1 MRKVIFALMIFLF
14 FGCQSKENNVIG
26 TIIDITQIEPESIDL
41 NHYVFRE
48 VPMELRSEI
57 KNSIDRNLGQL
68 PINAKKYGNGY
79 TWENSD
85 YKVVL
90 NFQSKRVD
98 GKLTQFVDTYVK
110 ITVK

>member
-14 FGCQSKENNVIG
+14 VGCQSKENN
-26 TIIDITQIEPESIDL
+26 IIEMISKITQIEPESIDL
-41 NHYVFRE
+41 NHYVFRD

-57 KNSIDRNLGQL
+57 KNSIDKNLGEL
-68 PINAKKYGNGY
+68 PIKEKKYGNGY

-90 NFQSKRVD
+90 NFQSKCVD